1 MSQSPQQI
9 ADEEL
14 VNDAPETF
22 APVDL
27 LPPNRTPFEYALGMT
42 SARILNVDTQAIR
55 RERDPMQCAAAF
67 LPFLAW
73 ERSVH
78 HYTGTDQAADAASVA
93 SSFDDHLS
101 YGAPAAL
108 EAEIALDTG
117 QTIRV
122 VEFFEEND
130 LIWPEFV
137 AESVVN
143 PGDPVPDLAA
153 VRASALVRKNVRD
166 RLHSVRTRGRQPPAC
181 VQIGAAAHVSPNVQ
195 VLPAVIPPPLPNI
208 EIGAATRVFPA
219 AQILPLKG

>member
-1 MSQSPQQI
+1 MTQSPQQI

-14 VNDAPETF
+14 ADDAPETF

-55 RERDPMQCAAAF
+55 RERDPLQCDIAF
-67 LPFLAW
+67 LPFLGW

-78 HYTGTDQAADAASVA
+78 HYTGTDPAADAESVA
-93 SSFDDHLS
+93 SSFDDHCS

-117 QTIRV
+117 QIITV

-130 LIWPEFV
+130 LVWPEFV
-137 AESVVN
+137 AESVVD

-153 VRASALVRKNVRD
+153 VRASALLRKNVRD
-166 RLHSVRTRGRQPPAC
+166 KLHSVRLRGRQPAAC

-195 VLPAVIPPPLPNI
+195 ILPAVIPAPLPNI